1 MKGYNHIEVRTLFF
15 ENLQLL
21 LELCAFSIF
30 TLIYLSRVFTK
41 VFLCLCKT
49 YIVDHSYPLT
59 TKKKKKTTLHTKLK
73 QNKTNLVQDIKG
85 GCSPRPIF
93 KKENTFCECLIV

>member
-1 MKGYNHIEVRTLFF
+1 MKGYNHIEVKTLLF

-30 TLIYLSRVFTK
+30 TLIYQSGVFTK
-41 VFLCLCKT
+41 VFLCLRKR

-59 TKKKKKTTLHTKLK
+59 TQKKKKKNLAHKIKTK
-73 QNKTNLVQDIKG
+73 
-85 GCSPRPIF
+85 
-93 KKENTFCECLIV
+93 